1 MANFIV
7 LILLL
12 CSCSKEIN
20 NIIEV
25 TGTIEVKEVDISAVI
40 SDRIQK
46 VLVEEGDY
54 VNKGALL
61 VSLEKDAYRLQIE
74 QSEGQL
80 SAIEKNLES
89 LRINYKNAEKNYL
102 RMSDMKKSLALGE
115 AQFDVAATQRDMLHS
130 QIQGVE
136 QQIRSARAVVD
147 LAKKQLAETDINSPL
162 DGVVLHRY
170 VEEGEIVAQGFPI
183 LTIGDLARP
192 WVRTYI
198 PEKYLGRVK
207 LGQKA
212 EIYSDSFPEKVYA
225 GKVAYISSKE
235 EFTPKNL
242 VTKEERT
249 KMVYR
254 IKISVENSENELK
267 PGLYV
272 DVRIPLND

>member
-25 TGTIEVKEVDISAVI
+25 TGTIEVKEADISAVI
-40 SDRIQK
+40 SDRIQR

-54 VNKGALL
+54 VNKGAIL

>member
-1 MANFIV
+1 MVNFIV